1 MSTETSTTEDAA
13 NNASTLPPEAIQNY
27 KDLLAAIR
35 SEDLD
40 GVRAACERYPDVVK
54 IEKSNGRQALHVAAL
69 SGHQA
74 IVDELIARGSDVV
87 AEVEVQQKDGKGP
100 VYVTPHDLAVNMGHV
115 DAANS
120 LNAAIEQ
127 QMPNDPDFR
136 YRVLLIAAERGDMN
150 RVESIVTMDPEIT
163 KRQYGESWTP
173 FLRAVENDQTDVV
186 VYLLNHGANLYE
198 CVQDGDSSFNAFD
211 LAADLPNSEIP
222 YVLRRLKERLDEA
235 GNDGA
240 QVLARTQEDVRKR
253 YETLLD
259 AIRAQ
264 DLDGVRLACLDEPG
278 VVTFAESDGQHA
290 LHVAASV
297 GHRGIVEELIAHGAD
312 ALAEVGTVRKY
323 DDSSVNALPVDLAA
337 REGHADVVELL
348 NKTIDEQISADPD
361 FRYRALTLAA
371 ERGAM
376 GEVERIVKMDPA
388 LVKRQDAQDWTPFLL
403 AVSNGHTDVV
413 VHLLNEGA
421 DLGQWVRDDPK
432 FFTPFDLADSLV
444 NSEIPYILRK
454 ARARLEGEQED

>member
-13 NNASTLPPEAIQNY
+13 NNASTLPTEEIQNY

-40 GVRAACERYPDVVK
+40 GVRAACER
-54 IEKSNGRQALHVAAL
+54 
-69 SGHQA
+69 
-74 IVDELIARGSDVV
+74 
-87 AEVEVQQKDGKGP
+87 
-100 VYVTPHDLAVNMGHV
+100 
-115 DAANS
+115 
-120 LNAAIEQ
+120 
-127 QMPNDPDFR
+127 
-136 YRVLLIAAERGDMN
+136 
-150 RVESIVTMDPEIT
+150 
-163 KRQYGESWTP
+163 
-173 FLRAVENDQTDVV
+173 
-186 VYLLNHGANLYE
+186 
-198 CVQDGDSSFNAFD
+198 C
-211 LAADLPNSEIP
+211 
-222 YVLRRLKERLDEA
+222 
-235 GNDGA
+235 
-240 QVLARTQEDVRKR
+240 
-253 YETLLD
+253 
-259 AIRAQ
+259 
-264 DLDGVRLACLDEPG
+264 PG
-278 VVTFAESDGQHA
+278 VVTFAESDGQQA

-371 ERGAM
+371 ERGAL

-432 FFTPFDLADSLV
+432 FFTPFDLAADLPYSK
-444 NSEIPYILRK
+444 IPYILRE
-454 ARARLEGEQED
+454 ARARLDGEQED